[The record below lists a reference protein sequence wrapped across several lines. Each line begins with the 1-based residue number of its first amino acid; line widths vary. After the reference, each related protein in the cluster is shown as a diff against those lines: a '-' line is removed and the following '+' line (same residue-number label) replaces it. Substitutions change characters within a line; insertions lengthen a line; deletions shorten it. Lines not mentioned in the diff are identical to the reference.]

1 MKRNHRQSPYIFLV
15 VQEVNSYRI
24 FSVRNLFLF
33 RVVCIKKLRIV
44 VCIAG
49 RTADCRYLFPIYF
62 LIFHFLLKRSKF
74 RDKTLTLF
82 CWDSIPMFLAVI
94 PGI

>member
-33 RVVCIKKLRIV
+33 RVVRIKKLRIV

-49 RTADCRYLFPIYF
+49 SLQQTVCYLFPIYF
-62 LIFHFLLKRSKF
+62 LIFHFLLKGLNSEIKH
-74 RDKTLTLF
+74 LL
-82 CWDSIPMFLAVI
+82 SSV
-94 PGI
+94 GILYR

>member
-33 RVVCIKKLRIV
+33 RVVRIKKLRIV

-62 LIFHFLLKRSKF
+62 FIFHFLLKGLNSEIKH
-74 RDKTLTLF
+74 LL
-82 CWDSIPMFLAVI
+82 SSV
-94 PGI
+94 GILYRCF

>member
-44 VCIAG
+44 VCIASYS
-49 RTADCRYLFPIYF
+49 RLSLFVSG
-62 LIFHFLLKRSKF
+62 IFFNFPFSPKSPKF

>member
-62 LIFHFLLKRSKF
+62 LIFHFLLKGLNSEIKH
-74 RDKTLTLF
+74 LL
-82 CWDSIPMFLAVI
+82 SSV
-94 PGI
+94 GILYRCF